1 MSHVSSSEVL
11 LPASHVIKL
20 RRLEIEMLFTFCMM
34 YCLKKDLIQEQTG
47 LGMLGCAGFLELM
60 LELAMLGK
68 SLGSMC

>member
-1 MSHVSSSEVL
+1 
-11 LPASHVIKL
+11 
-20 RRLEIEMLFTFCMM
+20 MLFTFCMM